1 LACLDTDV
9 LVDLTGRSGRAL
21 AQRAI
26 ASVSSIRGTG
36 EEICTTRFN
45 DAELYLGV
53 ELSNDRRRQQLAV
66 QSILSRMRVL
76 DFDDRAARQYARI
89 VSILTRQGLPIGE
102 VDSLIASVALAN
114 GESLVTRNVRHF
126 RVVAGLTLVTY

>member
-26 ASVSSIRGTG
+26 ASVLSIRGTG

-45 DAELYLGV
+45 AAELYLGV

-89 VSILTRQGLPIGE
+89 VSILTRLGLPIGE